1 MTRDVFLRCL
11 EADFHNLRAASV
23 DLSAPVPSC
32 PGWTVDDLVS
42 HVAWVYL
49 HKVETMRRGELPQ
62 AWPPAPTGEKSPA
75 LLDRAYA
82 ELVAEFA
89 DRPDDQPCPTWYEP
103 DQTVGFW
110 VRRMAQETVIHR
122 VDAAL
127 AAGFP
132 ISPIPAE
139 LAGDGIAEV
148 LEVFLSYSTR
158 RWPEDFGTLLHTA
171 GTQAVLVSAAGARW
185 LVRLDPGGVE
195 VAPATAGQAAAQV
208 SGAPH
213 DVLLWLWRRVGESA
227 VRVEG
232 DVAAVTRLRALL
244 ERATQ

>member
-11 EADFHNLRAASV
+11 EADFTVLRAAAG

-32 PGWTVDDLVS
+32 PGWTVDDLVN
-42 HVAWVYL
+42 HVAYVYL
-49 HKVETMRRGELPQ
+49 HKVEAMRGGKFPDP
-62 AWPPAPTGEKSPA
+62 WPPEPTGEKSPA

-89 DRPDDQPCPTWYEP
+89 ARPDNEPCPTWYEP

-122 VDAAL
+122 VDAEL
-127 AAGFP
+127 AAGLP
-132 ISPIPAE
+132 ISPISAE

-158 RWPEDFGTLLHTA
+158 QWPEDFGNLLRA
-171 GTQAVLVSAAGARW
+171 NGDQAVLVSTAGARW
-185 LVRLDPGGVE
+185 LVRLDHGSVE
-195 VAPATAGQAAAQV
+195 IAAPSAGQAVAQV

-213 DVLLWLWRRVGESA
+213 DVLLWLWRRVGDSA

-232 DVAAVTRLRALL
+232 DAAAIARLRAML
-244 ERATQ
+244 EAATQ